1 MIIFVS
7 FSDSLISIFVY
18 RLFIEVTL
26 LLPGGGQRQRS
37 TPFIIQAVISHH
49 AAASRR
55 VRARDVLTVT
65 REVVF
70 RCVAPSRSRIAIHA
84 APFSNKKESATCD
97 AKQAAVLLGDLRWTW
112 FGHAHARSKDD
123 DDA

>member
-1 MIIFVS
+1 MLLS
-7 FSDSLISIFVY
+7 SSSSSLD
-18 RLFIEVTL
+18 
-26 LLPGGGQRQRS
+26 
-37 TPFIIQAVISHH
+37 SHH

-65 REVVF
+65 REV
-70 RCVAPSRSRIAIHA
+70 VAPSRSRIAIHA

-97 AKQAAVLLGDLRWTW
+97 TKQAAVLLGDLRWTW